1 MKVVLITAVT
11 MLASSFVNAEEAA
24 IAEDDPFSQTAPPRP
39 EREISS
45 LPKSLAYKFEDG
57 RHIYTVSGIYDTS
70 LEEGIED
77 VGQLCDYCIPDCLEC
92 VFDFEKKICRFA
104 TSRELGFS
112 ELAYAV
118 DDIAA
123 LCGDLPYWAELE
135 ARDIEVADEGD
146 RIDFAVQEIEELHPR
161 GLGWF
166 SMPKDRK
173 FEMPFNGAERNMRI
187 LVVPTTGYCMCHSR
201 FCIRILN
208 NAGKVV
214 WKDEEIGYASIS
226 IAVSDQ
232 NRDFVHEFLIRRHD
246 HGKDARYRIMLK

>member
-1 MKVVLITAVT
+1 MF
-11 MLASSFVNAEEAA
+11 ASSFINAEEEA
-24 IAEDDPFSQTAPPRP
+24 IAKGDPFNQTATPRP

-45 LPKSLAYKFEDG
+45 LPKSLAYKFEGG

-70 LEEGIED
+70 SEEGIED
-77 VGQLCDYCIPDCLEC
+77 VGQLCTYCIPDCIEC

-123 LCGDLPYWAELE
+123 LCGDLPYWAELQ
-135 ARDIEVADEGD
+135 ARDLKEADEGD
-146 RIDFAVQEIEELHPR
+146 RIEFTVQKIKEPHPK

-166 SMPKDRK
+166 PMPKDRK
-173 FEMPFNGAERNMRI
+173 FEMPFNGAERNMRV
-187 LVVPTTGYCMCHSR
+187 LVVPTTAYCMCHSR

-208 NAGKVV
+208 DAGKVV
-214 WKDEEIGYASIS
+214 WKDEEIGYGSIS

-232 NRDFVHEFLIRRHD
+232 NQDFVHELLIRRND
-246 HGKDARYRIMLK
+246 HGKETRFRIMLK